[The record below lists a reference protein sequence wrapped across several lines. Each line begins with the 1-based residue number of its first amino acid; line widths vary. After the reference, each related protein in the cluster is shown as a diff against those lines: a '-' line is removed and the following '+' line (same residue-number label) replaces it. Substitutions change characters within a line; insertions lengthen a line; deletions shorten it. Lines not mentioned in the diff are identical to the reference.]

1 MRRTLVAASLCV
13 LALVPM
19 SGCASAPA
27 AEASPSSR
35 ADPAEGDE
43 DGGARP
49 YRAEDG
55 VNGSSAPT
63 TTTPAPLETEPTAPS
78 DPYTDRPGG
87 VAGPARHDGMVR
99 LRLPGAPLDPLPVE
113 RRPSL
118 PARARLAL
126 VCARDAQ
133 LVHDAD
139 ALLSLGSELG
149 GDPRLDPVVALGALP
164 SELREITLDDLA
176 AIAAAQE
183 FDLLLIDVRAATTGG
198 ADREGLLL
206 HAETGQV
213 LGWFE
218 VTDGRLPRTS
228 NGGSVGEGLVERVGE
243 AYARAR

>member
-1 MRRTLVAASLCV
+1 MRRSLLAASLCAV
-13 LALVPM
+13 ALLPM

-27 AEASPSSR
+27 AESTPTGR
-35 ADPAEGDE
+35 ADPSDSASEPVFGNEDEGYRPSSE
-43 DGGARP
+43 PSGA
-49 YRAEDG
+49 
-55 VNGSSAPT
+55 
-63 TTTPAPLETEPTAPS
+63 TPGPATPDSTAPQ
-78 DPYTDRPGG
+78 DPWTDRPAGT
-87 VAGPARHDGMVR
+87 AGPTPRPDGLVR
-99 LRLPGAPLDPLPVE
+99 LRLPGAPLEPLPIE

-149 GDPRLDPVVALGALP
+149 AEPRLDPVVALGALP
-164 SELREITLDDLA
+164 AEPSEVDLDGLA
-176 AIAAAQE
+176 GAAAAQG
-183 FDLLLIDVRAATTGG
+183 FDLLLIDVRAAAGG
-198 ADREGLLL
+198 ADRVGLLL
-206 HAETGQV
+206 HPETGQV

-228 NGGSVGEGLVERVGE
+228 TGGSIGDGLVERVGE